1 MEISMLTHPTHE
13 RLITL
18 GLTGMA
24 KALEEQRRS
33 PDLDA
38 LSFEE
43 RVGLLVDREAAERD
57 TKRLTT
63 RLKFAA
69 LRQSACV
76 EDVDLRTPRGI
87 DRAVFARLVGGDWI
101 GRNENLLITGAT
113 GLGKSWIACA
123 LGHKACRDNRSVQY
137 HRVTRLFEALALA
150 RGDGRYGRMLKT
162 LGRVQLLILDD
173 WGLAVLN
180 PPERRDLL
188 EILDDRHGRA
198 STIVTSQIPVEHW
211 HDVIGDPTLGDA
223 ILDRLVHNAH
233 RLQLT
238 GESMRKQNAR
248 NQTDP
253 KSCGTAP
260 MARPRPSSP
269 NCGRSER
276 SPPGRPSGSLGII
289 TATRFA
295 CASTRRKSGKTLS
308 RA

>member
-1 MEISMLTHPTHE
+1 MEISMLTHPTYE

-43 RVGLLVDREAAERD
+43 RLGLLIDREAAERD

-69 LRQSACV
+69 LRQNACV

-101 GRNENLLITGAT
+101 AHNENLLVTGPT

-137 HRVTRLFEALALA
+137 YRVPRLFEALALA
-150 RGDGRYGRMLKT
+150 RGEG
-162 LGRVQLLILDD
+162 
-173 WGLAVLN
+173 
-180 PPERRDLL
+180 
-188 EILDDRHGRA
+188 RHGRA
-198 STIVTSQIPVEHW
+198 STIVTSQIPVELW
-211 HDVIGDPTLGDA
+211 HDIIGDPTLGDA

-238 GESMRKQNAR
+238 GESMRKKNAR
-248 NQTDP
+248 NQTLDD
-253 KSCGTAP
+253 
-260 MARPRPSSP
+260 SS
-269 NCGRSER
+269 N
-276 SPPGRPSGSLGII
+276 
-289 TATRFA
+289 A
-295 CASTRRKSGKTLS
+295 
-308 RA
+308 